1 MALILGGQATPT
13 SFNRDLLI
21 GSIPNSQ
28 QFRVTGYN
36 GDVGTSQEDIWEVGG
51 IYAYPPAGGIQ
62 MRVVSTSASDAAA
75 GTGAR
80 TVRFT
85 YLDAGHNTQHE
96 NVTLNGTT
104 PVNTVATD
112 ILRVQDFHV
121 ATVGS
126 SDTGSAGDITLTNTA
141 GSVTYSK
148 MSVSVNRARQALYT
162 VPANKRAFIV
172 AWRAGGV
179 IDANINAFTWIRATL
194 RATCDW
200 EFVRTERVF
209 QSKSQ
214 AMLTNSTLNT
224 VFGVPINLPEKTDI
238 KIVVSSSHTGSI
250 CTGGFEGW
258 AETA

>member
-1 MALILGGQATPT
+1 MPLALGGQATPV
-13 SFNRDLLI
+13 SFQRELLT

-36 GDVGTSQEDIWEVGG
+36 GDVGTTQEDIWEVGG
-51 IYAYPPAGGIQ
+51 LYAYPPVGGIQ
-62 MRVVSTSASDAAA
+62 MRAVSTSASDTAA

-80 TVRFT
+80 TVRIT
-85 YLDAGHNTQHE
+85 YLDANYYTQHE
-96 NVTLNGTT
+96 TITLNGTT
-104 PVNTVATD
+104 PVNTVATN

-126 SDTGSAGDITLTNTA
+126 SDTGSAGDISLTNMA

-148 MSVSVNRARQALYT
+148 MSTSVNRARQALYT
-162 VPANKRAFIV
+162 VPVGKRAFIV
-172 AWRAGGV
+172 VWRVGGV

-200 EFVRTERVF
+200 EFVRTDRVF

-214 AMLTNSTLNT
+214 AMLKDTTLNT
-224 VFGVPINLPEKTDI
+224 TFGVPITLPEKTDI
-238 KIVVSSSHTGSI
+238 KIIVSGSHDGCI

-258 AETA
+258 TENA